1 MTVFEYGEYVSM
13 ITSRKK
19 NPIVLTFKI
28 SSLNRNF
35 TAKLKS
41 YAEIDLAGPSNPSCL
56 MI

>member
-1 MTVFEYGEYVSM
+1 MTVFECGEYV
-13 ITSRKK
+13 TSIKK